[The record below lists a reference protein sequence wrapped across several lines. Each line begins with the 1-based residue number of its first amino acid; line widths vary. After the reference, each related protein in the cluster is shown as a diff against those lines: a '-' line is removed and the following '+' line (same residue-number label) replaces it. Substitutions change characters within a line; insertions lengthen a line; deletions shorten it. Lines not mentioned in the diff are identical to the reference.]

1 MIVNWWQMIWW
12 GGVVVENHVTHRLSP
27 SFHSTL
33 SKTLSS
39 PIAPEEKNLWHCHWS
54 RAPYTAQPQEI
65 PNIGLHTE
73 ENSDTIGKM
82 EGGSMFT
89 MTDIGGRRWRVVHH
103 YRWGLLVHVVSW
115 FSFCLHCCCQLLHLN
130 LPSGKG
136 HHVLGCPPVLL
147 EVHCRTGPCPPH
159 QHAQWVRSV
168 HWNSASHTANVHW
181 WASTAAKHCHASCC
195 WWGQLLPDGF
205 AFLTRE

>member
-1 MIVNWWQMIWW
+1 MCASVGRNLDNDNNNTIGLFSAFHGPQRRFREQTCKV
-12 GGVVVENHVTHRLSP
+12 GVVESHVTHRLSP

-82 EGGSMFT
+82 E
-89 MTDIGGRRWRVVHH
+89 
-103 YRWGLLVHVVSW
+103 
-115 FSFCLHCCCQLLHLN
+115 
-130 LPSGKG
+130 
-136 HHVLGCPPVLL
+136 
-147 EVHCRTGPCPPH
+147 
-159 QHAQWVRSV
+159 
-168 HWNSASHTANVHW
+168 
-181 WASTAAKHCHASCC
+181 
-195 WWGQLLPDGF
+195 
-205 AFLTRE
+205 